1 MHPQIGNGQALIVS
15 REDGSVL
22 AGFIIKKLGRS
33 VTYWNGV
40 GAYTKDNVHVLCV
53 CLSKDEIEEVMPM
66 VHEVDPHAFL
76 TVQEGVRVFGNF
88 PRKLG

>member
-1 MHPQIGNGQALIVS
+1 ML
-15 REDGSVL
+15 R
-22 AGFIIKKLGRS
+22 
-33 VTYWNGV
+33 
-40 GAYTKDNVHVLCV
+40 V
-53 CLSKDEIEEVMPM
+53 CLSKYEIEELMPM